1 MLLGIYERLMLLQAL
16 RAGAPAQGNF
26 LTMRIVSDL
35 GDDLGFTETEIAR
48 HEITQTPDGNTQWKT
63 GPPKAYEFGPVALDL
78 LCKGLEIGLP
88 QWDEQGAITIGLIR
102 LVDKFGVEMPE
113 PEAETKPDTD
123 AEEVA

>member
-1 MLLGIYERLMLLQAL
+1 MELGIYERVMLLQAL
-16 RAGAPAQGNF
+16 QAGAPAQGNY

-35 GDDLGFTETEIAR
+35 ENDIGFTEEEVAER
-48 HEITQTPDGNTQWKT
+48 EITQTPEGNTQWKT
-63 GPPKAYEFGPVALDL
+63 GPPKSYEFGPVALDL

-88 QWDEQGAITIGLIR
+88 QWDAQGAITIGLIR

-113 PEAETKPDTD
+113 PEAEPD